1 MTKNILESFVI
12 IAISVAFAMILTWP
26 KFQEFESQRSLVM
39 GKQSDLETRNEYFKN
54 LQQSSSELSNFGPNL
69 AKIES
74 ALPDNPDVATL
85 ANYLEMSAM
94 QGGLIIKAADYTA
107 DQATAA
113 PAEGDGQ
120 KILKNFH
127 IALTLSGPYESWK
140 NFISSVEKSSRM
152 IEIESTQISANPTK
166 IQTGATAASQQ
177 ATSDIL
183 NYVVKVKANS
193 Y

>member
-1 MTKNILESFVI
+1 MESFVI

-120 KILKNFH
+120 KILHRF
-127 IALTLSGPYESWK
+127 
-140 NFISSVEKSSRM
+140 
-152 IEIESTQISANPTK
+152 NP
-166 IQTGATAASQQ
+166 
-177 ATSDIL
+177 
-183 NYVVKVKANS
+183 
-193 Y
+193 